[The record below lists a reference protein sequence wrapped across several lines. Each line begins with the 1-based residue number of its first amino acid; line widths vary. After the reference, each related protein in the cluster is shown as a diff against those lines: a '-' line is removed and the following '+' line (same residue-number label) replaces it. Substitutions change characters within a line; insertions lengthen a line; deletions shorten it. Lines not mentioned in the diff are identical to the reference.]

1 LGLYDTSVTAIS
13 NSDRV
18 KGCYYKE
25 SASGANSKLYFNDD
39 ITGPI
44 AVDDTDRSSICAVVH
59 TETTSEAL
67 TTQESTIS
75 ETTELETTPFET
87 TKEATVETTSE
98 VSTTQESTVSE
109 TTEMETTPFETTEE
123 ETTSEVSTTPL
134 ETTEEATFQTTSEA
148 LTTQE
153 STISETTTPSET
165 TEVIVSETT
174 SGILTTAESSTTSE
188 TTEESTISETMEP
201 TVAPG
206 FSLSSVGRCRLL
218 SQLVITEHHC
228 AQGAIELGLSDVTV
242 QTIEKDDRPY
252 GCYFKEDAK
261 DGKLWLN
268 IESETLNFDADESRQ
283 SICFGDGAV
292 ESFASKLSMVSI
304 LVVQVSFFLFLL

>member
-1 LGLYDTSVTAIS
+1 
-13 NSDRV
+13 
-18 KGCYYKE
+18 
-25 SASGANSKLYFNDD
+25 
-39 ITGPI
+39 
-44 AVDDTDRSSICAVVH
+44 
-59 TETTSEAL
+59 
-67 TTQESTIS
+67 
-75 ETTELETTPFET
+75 
-87 TKEATVETTSE
+87 
-98 VSTTQESTVSE
+98 
-109 TTEMETTPFETTEE
+109 METTPFETTEE

-188 TTEESTISETMEP
+188 TTESTISETMEP

-292 ESFASKLSMVSI
+292 ESFASKFSVVSVI
-304 LVVQVSFFLFLL
+304 VVQLSFFLFLL